1 MNRIPQELM
10 SMTNEQSRE
19 LLRLARL
26 DELNQMAEAI
36 TLPDPDALTPDQIH
50 LVSLVAE
57 QMLEYINERKK
68 ALRSQPHTLT

>member
-1 MNRIPQELM
+1 
-10 SMTNEQSRE
+10 MTNEQSRE